1 MKTRGFTLLE
11 ILVVLAILGMGMA
24 LITEM
29 TSVAARH
36 SERVEEDT
44 IVQLACENMMNS
56 ILAGNMTATIGISTP
71 IPDAPNWETTIE
83 LLDGPIANLIAIRI
97 TAQRYQVDEVPSID
111 NPSVSITTRIADPGR
126 RFVIKEWARR
136 AEIKTRVV
144 QTSATGET
152 TATDGAGETVWQD
165 LGGPG
170 ELLGGGLGGSAP
182 VDPFAEIDRATNA
195 IPNFSAPAGMN
206 VPDSSGL
213 GGGLGGNLGG
223 GF

>member
-1 MKTRGFTLLE
+1 MNAGARHETRGFTLLE

-56 ILAGNMTATIGISTP
+56 ILAGNMTATIGVSTP

-97 TAQRYQVDEVPSID
+97 TAQRYQVDEVPSVD

-126 RFVIKEWARR
+126 RFVIKEWSRSGIKTARR
-136 AEIKTRVV
+136 PDERDRRN
-144 QTSATGET
+144 
-152 TATDGAGETVWQD
+152 DGDRRHRRNCLAGPRQ
-165 LGGPG
+165 PG
-170 ELLGGGLGGSAP
+170 ELLGA
-182 VDPFAEIDRATNA
+182 V
-195 IPNFSAPAGMN
+195 
-206 VPDSSGL
+206 
-213 GGGLGGNLGG
+213 
-223 GF
+223 